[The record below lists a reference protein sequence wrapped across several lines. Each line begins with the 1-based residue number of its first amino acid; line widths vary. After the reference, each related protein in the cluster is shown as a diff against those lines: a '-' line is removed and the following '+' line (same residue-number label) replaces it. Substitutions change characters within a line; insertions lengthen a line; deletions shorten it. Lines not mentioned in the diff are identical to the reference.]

1 MLFSLTWKLRAAICE
16 SVNFVFWIKKIIQC
30 RNGKPDFHDSF
41 LIHCIKRSQFHAIS
55 DFVYKTMKSSNAL
68 LSYNLKNI
76 VYQCISRGD
85 TYKICNYARWNHHKS
100 FDFRT
105 LSSANFLGSWHI
117 LDSKLKSYYK
127 IWSFWSQ
134 LGLQMI

>member
-1 MLFSLTWKLRAAICE
+1 MAKQLFS
-16 SVNFVFWIKKIIQC
+16 
-30 RNGKPDFHDSF
+30 
-41 LIHCIKRSQFHAIS
+41 IHCIKRSQFHAIS

-117 LDSKLKSYYK
+117 FGLKPKSYYE
-127 IWSFWSQ
+127 IWTFWSIFS
-134 LGLQMI
+134 LCFFSNKVLSLFGSLVKNLVFLKSSLT